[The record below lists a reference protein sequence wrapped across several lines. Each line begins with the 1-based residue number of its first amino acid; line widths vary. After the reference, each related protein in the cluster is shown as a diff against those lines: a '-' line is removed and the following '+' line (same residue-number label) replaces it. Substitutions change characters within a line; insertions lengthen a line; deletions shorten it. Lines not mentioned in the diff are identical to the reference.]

1 VCDFLAFFYPPS
13 IAEAWDGK
21 ALKISRI
28 TLQRCGKVK
37 RSNIFAVS
45 RINLM
50 THNVKKI
57 WSFRQLSS
65 IAVTLRP
72 VFIYVTSDMCNNLS
86 PKHHHNMMGIT
97 TLFFM

>member
-1 VCDFLAFFYPPS
+1 
-13 IAEAWDGK
+13 
-21 ALKISRI
+21 
-28 TLQRCGKVK
+28 
-37 RSNIFAVS
+37 
-45 RINLM
+45 M

-86 PKHHHNMMGIT
+86 PKHHHNMMGSQHYFLCDPVYSFDRYDRNELVAEKPYT
-97 TLFFM
+97 QRVRQYT